1 MSLIVSELVLLLS
14 LKVML
19 HFGNDCPQRLFRY
32 TASSLPPTAANDQWR
47 RGFEHSALAVQFN
60 VVVEPTFTTVPLSPT
75 DLPKPRA
82 NLKLTIGYKYQLL
95 LTDPR
100 VGIVL

>member
-75 DLPKPRA
+75 DAAETTSKPKINHRLQVSAVA
-82 NLKLTIGYKYQLL
+82 N
-95 LTDPR
+95 
-100 VGIVL
+100 